1 MVKVVPEAP
10 KPGKKENKTY
20 QDIYDT
26 INKSNLKP
34 GSPEDFDSNPLND
47 LDQFEA
53 PSPKAET
60 PRAPAPQDYY
70 SEVPE
75 APEAPAPPSYNYSG
89 QGFQQDSSS
98 QVQEIVESLIEEKW
112 EEVLNKVGDIGL
124 WREKVER
131 DITSIKQ
138 EIIRT
143 QTHFMNLQRSVLGKV
158 NDYNKNI
165 LDVNTE
171 MQALEKVFQ
180 KILEPLST
188 NVKELS
194 KITGRLKKK

>member
-1 MVKVVPEAP
+1 VVKVPEVPRPE
-10 KPGKKENKTY
+10 KKENKTY

-26 INKSNLKP
+26 INQSSIRSGNYEDAKSKN
-34 GSPEDFDSNPLND
+34 NPLD
-47 LDQFEA
+47 QLDQFGDQEI
-53 PSPKAET
+53 
-60 PRAPAPQDYY
+60 DD
-70 SEVPE
+70 
-75 APEAPAPPSYNYSG
+75 APEPEEPFLPTPSPPSYNYSNAPV
-89 QGFQQDSSS
+89 QQRSGTEI
-98 QVQEIVESLIEEKW
+98 QEVVESLIEEKW
-112 EEVLNKVGDIGL
+112 EEVLSKVGDINL
-124 WREKVER
+124 WKEKMETEL
-131 DITSIKQ
+131 TSIKQ

-158 NDYNKNI
+158 NEYNKNI

-194 KITGRLKKK
+194 KITSKLKKK